1 MTLTTPIALI
11 NKVNREMKLTTFS
24 TYPLTGLGAAQ
35 LDGLNFVLADIDL
48 RDPTWGMRQDSYDL
62 TTDASET
69 VNEAGFD
76 LSAQNIKLTRITSVR
91 HADDNYPIHQISKEQ
106 YDRYALPASNFLQTS
121 LQTGKPRFWFPYEE
135 RFYLVDHVPND
146 AQSITIF
153 FQARLS
159 TAIANTEAGLTSTT
173 AIIYPLSDENML
185 REGIRWRTRL
195 FLTQNE
201 NDPAVLQAKANYEME
216 ILKSSI
222 DDNLGNDAIKMD
234 PFWAATFGANPY
246 SNAAD
251 LWQ

>member
-1 MTLTTPIALI
+1 MTTSPLNLI
-11 NKVNREMKLTTFS
+11 NKVNREMKLTIHSNTSFGS
-24 TYPLTGLGAAQ
+24 GLAAAQ
-35 LDGLNFVLADIDL
+35 LEGLNFILADIDM
-48 RDPTWGMRQDSYDL
+48 RDPTWGAREASYAL

-76 LSAQNIKLTRITSVR
+76 LSAQNIKLTRIRAVR
-91 HADDNYPIHQISKEQ
+91 HADDNYPIHPISKEQ
-106 YDRYALPASNFLQTS
+106 YDRYALPASNFLETS
-121 LQTGKPRFWFPYEE
+121 LQTGKPRFWFPYNG
-135 RFYLVDHVPND
+135 RFYLVDYVPND
-146 AQSITIF
+146 AQNITIF
-153 FQARLS
+153 YQARLS
-159 TAIANTEAGLTSTT
+159 TAISSSAADIDSST

-185 REGIRWRTRL
+185 KEGIRWRTRL

-201 NDPAVLQAKANYEME
+201 NDPAVLQAKNLYEME

-222 DDNLGNDAIKMD
+222 DDNNATDHIKMD